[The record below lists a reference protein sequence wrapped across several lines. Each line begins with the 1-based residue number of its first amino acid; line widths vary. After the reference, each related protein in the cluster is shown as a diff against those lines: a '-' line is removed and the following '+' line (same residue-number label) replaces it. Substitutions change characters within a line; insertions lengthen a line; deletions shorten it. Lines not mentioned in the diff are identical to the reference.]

1 MKLFEITRDPLSVD
15 DVVARLAD
23 PTIGAV
29 STFVGVVRGET
40 DGREV
45 RYLHYE
51 AYPDMA
57 EEQLRQVGD
66 EIHQRWP
73 TISEVAIVHRIGRL
87 EIGEMIVVIAVSA
100 AHRQDVFSATH
111 YAIDRL
117 KQIVPIWKKEVG
129 VDGEEWKTELTGSD
143 DQEDER

>member
-15 DVVARLAD
+15 DVAARLAD
-23 PTIGAV
+23 PAIGAV
-29 STFVGVVRGET
+29 STFIGVVRGET

-73 TISEVAIVHRIGRL
+73 TIHQVSIVHRIGRL
-87 EIGEMIVVIAVSA
+87 EIGELIVVLAVSA

-129 VDGEEWKTELTGSD
+129 ADGEEWKTELTGST